1 MPACPNCNTDL
12 FDSARFCDQC
22 GQPTSGETGAIATN
36 RQRFRPTHEI
46 VDDEEIGLWS
56 GTFCSKAMVGWW
68 ILAVFATVAIPI
80 LALVLQLPGE
90 AWLIVL
96 CLLAAVWLFP
106 ASLLIY
112 RRLSVYYELTNQRF
126 VHKSGILNRKT
137 NRIEVIDMDDV
148 SYQQGIVERMLGT
161 GSIRIQSSD
170 TSHPKITLDGIDNV
184 EHVAQLI
191 DDARRKERVR
201 RGLHI
206 EAV

>member
-1 MPACPNCNTDL
+1 MPACPNCKTDL
-12 FDSARFCDQC
+12 FESARFCDQC
-22 GQPTSGETGAIATN
+22 GQPVNDEVAAVKTN
-36 RQRFRPTHEI
+36 RERFRPTNEI
-46 VDDEEIGLWS
+46 VDEEEIGLWS
-56 GTFCSKAMVGWW
+56 GTFCSKAMIGWW
-68 ILAVFATVAIPI
+68 VMAVFVTVAIPI
-80 LALVLQLPGE
+80 LALVLELPGP
-90 AWLIVL
+90 AWPIVL
-96 CLLAAVWLFP
+96 CLLAAVWLYP
-106 ASLLIY
+106 ALLLLY

-126 VHKSGILNRKT
+126 IHKSGILNRKT

-148 SYQQGIVERMLGT
+148 SYQQGIVEQMLGT
-161 GSIRIQSSD
+161 GSIRIESSD